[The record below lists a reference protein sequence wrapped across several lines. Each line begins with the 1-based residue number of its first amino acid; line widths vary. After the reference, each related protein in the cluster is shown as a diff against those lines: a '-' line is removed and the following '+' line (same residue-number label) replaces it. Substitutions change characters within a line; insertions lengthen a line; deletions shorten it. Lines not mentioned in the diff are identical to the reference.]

1 MGLAAL
7 LTLLVVTF
15 KTTAA
20 DPRPAPAGPAG
31 H

>member
-7 LTLLVVTF
+7 LTLLVVSF
-15 KTTAA
+15 KKSDAA
-20 DPRPAPAGPAG
+20 SIPVTGGRE